1 MWCTQCHTAFSWR
14 TGAEETRV
22 HNPHF
27 YEWMRRTGQQM
38 APGAVQMGGAAG
50 AGAGAAGGGAPQ
62 LCGFR
67 GVWAAFQAAI
77 HYANRNGSRTGR
89 LQDILQG
96 TAHINDWMLAYLNG
110 DIRNER
116 RKDDEEKRI
125 LRVRRLANEINE
137 AEWRKPLERL
147 EQASKRRHAKR
158 DIYDM
163 YIQASMTIM
172 EQFAQAIDALDKSEW
187 ETRYKADADVMR
199 RGASHIAVDT
209 AINQYTELATYVNQE
224 LHKLGNRLSTSV
236 VKVTT
241 LSLPA
246 QPTAATQ

>member
-1 MWCTQCHTAFSWR
+1 M
-14 TGAEETRV
+14 G
-22 HNPHF
+22 
-27 YEWMRRTGQQM
+27 
-38 APGAVQMGGAAG
+38 PGGVPVPG

-67 GVWAAFQAAI
+67 GIWTAFQAAI
-77 HYANRNGSRTGR
+77 HHANRNGSRTVE
-89 LQDILQG
+89 LHDIQQG
-96 TAHINDWMLAYLNG
+96 TAHINDWMLASLNG

-116 RKDDEEKRI
+116 RKDEEEKRV

-172 EQFAQAIDALDKSEW
+172 EQFTQTIDALDKSEW
-187 ETRYKADADVMR
+187 ENRHLPNAAVLR
-199 RGASHIAVDT
+199 RTAAVAAVD
-209 AINQYTELATYVNQE
+209 AIVKQYSELATYVNQE

-236 VKVTT
+236 IKVTT
-241 LSLPA
+241 IAMPA
-246 QPTAATQ
+246 QPATTTQ

>member
-1 MWCTQCHTAFSWR
+1 
-14 TGAEETRV
+14 
-22 HNPHF
+22 
-27 YEWMRRTGQQM
+27 
-38 APGAVQMGGAAG
+38 MGGAAG
-50 AGAGAAGGGAPQ
+50 AGAGAAGAGAGAAGGAAPQ

-67 GVWAAFQAAI
+67 DVWGAFQLAI
-77 HYANRNGSRTGR
+77 HHANRNGSRTGR

-96 TAHINDWMLAYLNG
+96 TAHINDWILISLNG

-116 RKDDEEKRI
+116 RKDEEEKRV

-137 AEWRKPLERL
+137 AEWKKPLERL

-172 EQFAQAIDALDKSEW
+172 EQFTQAIDALNKSDW

-209 AINQYTELATYVNQE
+209 AIKQYSELATYVNQE

-236 VKVTT
+236 IKVTT
-241 LSLPA
+241 ITLPA
-246 QPTAATQ
+246 AATTTQ